1 MKNLALFGCLLM
13 LLSACD
19 GEKAEKAENP
29 ENTVADNSAEEQA
42 TVPQNENLW
51 ESVKGEPEIFSE
63 KFAGLNETQKY
74 YFCTAFSVGAMSVS
88 KPATAS
94 AMVKYFIGLGK
105 AQYGQGIDDAT
116 YRAFDFG
123 KNIFRYELVVNKIL
137 DDKICEKIMLDAAEF
152 AKEKNYS
159 VEYLNNLGKPEVEKI
174 VGYLQGKTPSQQP
187 EK

>member
-1 MKNLALFGCLLM
+1 MKNIALLSCLLI

-19 GEKAEKAENP
+19 GEKANES
-29 ENTVADNSAEEQA
+29 ENTAAETKSEEHISAGQA
-42 TVPQNENLW
+42 KNLW

-63 KFAGLNETQKY
+63 KFAGLDKTQKY
-74 YFCTAFSVGAMSVS
+74 YFCAAFSVGAMSVS

-105 AQYGQGIDDAT
+105 AQYGQGIDEAN
-116 YRAFDFG
+116 YQAFDFG
-123 KNIFRYELVVNKIL
+123 KNIFRYELVINKIL

-159 VEYLNNLGKPEVEKI
+159 VEYLNDLGKPEVEKI
-174 VGYLQGKTPSQQP
+174 VGYLQGKTPEQQS

>member
-1 MKNLALFGCLLM
+1 MKNIALLSCLLI

-19 GEKAEKAENP
+19 GEKAEEP
-29 ENTVADNSAEEQA
+29 ENTAAETKTEAQVSAVQKKK
-42 TVPQNENLW
+42 LW

-63 KFAGLNETQKY
+63 KFSGLDKTQKY
-74 YFCTAFSVGAMSVS
+74 YFCAAFSVGAMSVS

-105 AQYGQGIDDAT
+105 ARYGQGIDDAT
-116 YRAFDFG
+116 YQAFDFG

-152 AKEKNYS
+152 AQEKKYS
-159 VEYLNNLGKPEVEKI
+159 VEYLNDLGKPEVGKI
-174 VGYLQGKTPSQQP
+174 VGYLQGKTPDQQP